1 MAVTAVAGRR
11 RLTGLR
17 GVAAALGSCLGAAA
31 AGAAPPACPGLETV
45 AWLVGT
51 WQAESGDRLL
61 TETWVSASPITLEGR
76 GVTRA
81 RADGRVIDSEDLRLV
96 AMGDGVFYVAKVAH
110 NERPVAF
117 TLTSC
122 ADGRLVFENPAH
134 DFPRRLEYRR
144 VAADR
149 LEVSVSD
156 GGERGFRL
164 DFSRRPD
171 AVRDAG

>member
-1 MAVTAVAGRR
+1 MAVNSNAGPRHAGLPALAVAWGT
-11 RLTGLR
+11 LACAP
-17 GVAAALGSCLGAAA
+17 VAL
-31 AGAAPPACPGLETV
+31 AAPGDCSRLETV

-51 WQAESGDRLL
+51 WQAQSGERLL
-61 TETWVSASPITLEGR
+61 GETWASVSAITLEGR
-76 GVTRA
+76 GVTRSA
-81 RADGRVIDSEDLRLV
+81 ADGRVIDSEDLRLV

-117 TLTSC
+117 RLTAC

-149 LEVSVSD
+149 LEVTVSD

-171 AVRDAG
+171 VARDAG

>member
-1 MAVTAVAGRR
+1 MAVNSNADPRRHTALHALAVAWGT
-11 RLTGLR
+11 L
-17 GVAAALGSCLGAAA
+17 AC
-31 AGAAPPACPGLETV
+31 APVVLADPDDCSRLETV

-51 WQAESGDRLL
+51 WQAQSGDRLL
-61 TETWVSASPITLEGR
+61 TETWASASPITLEGR
-76 GVTRA
+76 GITRS
-81 RADGRVIDSEDLRLV
+81 RIDGRVVDSEDLRLV
-96 AMGDGVFYVAKVAH
+96 AMGDGVYYVAKVAH

-149 LEVSVSD
+149 LEVTVSD

-171 AVRDAG
+171 VARDAG